1 MVLAIFVGSV
11 RLEAQGER
19 LLREPKIVSSKNS
32 QNIELLK
39 SRPNQDLAR
48 SVKRLAMVDDSALV
62 AESSNEAEVFAEAGL
77 AGSGQISVYVV
88 RGGDTLSTIAKMFRV
103 SVNTIVWANDL
114 RGTTIKPGQ
123 TLVILPISGVKH
135 NVVKG
140 DTLQSIAKKYKADI
154 EDILSYNNLTLS
166 SKLSLGEEIII
177 PDGEVASSAPTY
189 AAQGT
194 NTTVSSGYYGR
205 PLQGGRRTQDVHG
218 HNGIDFGAPVGTPV
232 LASASGKVII
242 ARSSGYNGGYGLYIV
257 ISHSNGTQ
265 TLYAHLSYLN
275 VSVGDDVSKG
285 QVIGKVGNTG
295 RSTGPHL
302 HFEVRGARNP
312 F

>member
-1 MVLAIFVGSV
+1 MAIFVGSI

-19 LLREPKIVSSKNS
+19 VLREPKIVNSKNS
-32 QNIELLK
+32 QTIELLK
-39 SRPNQDLAR
+39 SHPNQDIAR

-62 AESSNEAEVFAEAGL
+62 AESPKGGEVFAEAGL

-88 RGGDTLSTIAKMFRV
+88 RDGDTLSTIAKMFRV
-103 SVNTIVWANDL
+103 SINTIVWANDL

-135 NVVKG
+135 NIAKG
-140 DTLQSIAKKYKADI
+140 DTIQTIAKKYKADVD
-154 EDILSYNNLTLS
+154 DILAYNNLTSS
-166 SKLSLGEEIII
+166 SKLVPGEEIII
-177 PDGEVASSAPTY
+177 PDGEVASITPTY
-189 AAQGT
+189 ASGST
-194 NTTVSSGYYGR
+194 NTVVSSGYYGR
-205 PLQGGRRTQDVHG
+205 PLQGGRRTQGMHG

-232 LASASGKVII
+232 IASAGGTVII
-242 ARSSGYNGGYGLYIV
+242 ARSSGWNGGYGLYVV

-265 TLYAHLSYLN
+265 TLYAHLSSVN
-275 VSVGDDVSKG
+275 VSVGDTVSKG

-295 RSTGPHL
+295 KSTGPHL

>member
-1 MVLAIFVGSV
+1 MAIFVGSI

-19 LLREPKIVSSKNS
+19 VLREPKIVNSKNS
-32 QNIELLK
+32 QTIELLK
-39 SRPNQDLAR
+39 SHPNQDIAR

-62 AESSNEAEVFAEAGL
+62 AESPKGGEVFAEAGL

-88 RGGDTLSTIAKMFRV
+88 RDGDTLSTIAKMFRV
-103 SVNTIVWANDL
+103 SINTIVWANDL

-135 NVVKG
+135 NIAKG
-140 DTLQSIAKKYKADI
+140 DTIQTIAKKYKADVD
-154 EDILSYNNLTLS
+154 DILAYNNLTSS
-166 SKLSLGEEIII
+166 SKLTLGEEIII
-177 PDGEVASSAPTY
+177 PNGEIASVTSNYIPS
-189 AAQGT
+189 GT
-194 NTTVSSGYYGR
+194 NTVVSSGYYAR
-205 PLQGGRRTQDVHG
+205 PLQGGRRTQGMHG
-218 HNGIDFGAPVGTPV
+218 NNGVDIAAPLGTPV
-232 LASASGKVII
+232 VASAGGTVII
-242 ARSSGYNGGYGLYIV
+242 ARSSGWNGGYGLYVV

-265 TLYAHLSYLN
+265 TLYAHLSSVN
-275 VSVGDDVSKG
+275 VSVGDTVSKG

-295 RSTGPHL
+295 KSTGPHL